1 MANLTSDTDIFD
13 KGNDSDIFLTPIPMY
28 KHDTPVTIVFIIS
41 YLIIFLMCIVGNVGV
56 CTVLVKNPK
65 MRTVTNLFILN
76 LAISDLL
83 VAVFCMPFTLVDN
96 LLHGNPFGDVIC
108 KLQPLVQGIS
118 VGASIFSLTAI
129 AVDRF
134 QVIINPREPKMS
146 KCRAV
151 QIITA
156 IWVFSALIMWPQALV
171 IENKEEILLGYQNQ
185 TMQFCDE
192 QWPSDEYNQAYTVM
206 LFIVIYIGPLLLNVY
221 LYIRISLR
229 IWYKPNPAMAASR
242 SSKMSN
248 LTQVSKKRVRVIK
261 MLITVLV
268 LFAVCWLPIHA
279 CLLIDSF
286 KRHKMTVWQ
295 RSFLY
300 AYMFPIAHWLLYFNS
315 SINPIVYGYFNT
327 NFRRSFEGLCGAA
340 SPLED
345 SGGGTSGKERRGN
358 GRPASGRTYK
368 VKIELATTGNGL
380 TRSLRS
386 VQRDSR
392 RRKLSPPTNV
402 NGIIGNNGA
411 VEEVSQG
418 NEIVSMMET
427 RM

>member
-1 MANLTSDTDIFD
+1 MANLTSDTMYNE
-13 KGNDSDIFLTPIPMY
+13 GNGSDIFLTPIPLY

-134 QVIINPREPKMS
+134 QVIINPRKPKMS
-146 KCRAV
+146 RCRSV

-171 IENKEEILLGYQNQ
+171 IENKEEVLPGYQNQ

-192 QWPSDEYNQAYTVM
+192 QWPSVEYNQAYTVM
-206 LFIVIYIGPLLLNVY
+206 LFIVIYIGPLLINVY
-221 LYIRISLR
+221 LYIRISFR
-229 IWYKPNPAMAASR
+229 IWYKPNPAMASSR

-286 KRHKMTVWQ
+286 KRHKMTIWQ

-327 NFRRSFEGLCGAA
+327 NFRRSFESLCGAA
-340 SPLED
+340 FPLED
-345 SGGGTSGKERRGN
+345 SGGTSGKELRGN

-368 VKIELATTGNGL
+368 VKIEMASTGNGL
-380 TRSLRS
+380 TRSLRT

-392 RRKLSPPTNV
+392 RRKFSPPSNM
-402 NGIIGNNGA
+402 NGITGSNEA
-411 VEEVSQG
+411 VEEMSQE
-418 NEIVSMMET
+418 NEIVNMTET

>member
-1 MANLTSDTDIFD
+1 MFSF
-13 KGNDSDIFLTPIPMY
+13 
-28 KHDTPVTIVFIIS
+28 
-41 YLIIFLMCIVGNVGV
+41 
-56 CTVLVKNPK
+56 
-65 MRTVTNLFILN
+65 
-76 LAISDLL
+76 
-83 VAVFCMPFTLVDN
+83 
-96 LLHGNPFGDVIC
+96 GNPFGDAIC

-171 IENKEEILLGYQNQ
+171 IENKEEVLVDYQNQ

-192 QWPSDEYNQAYTVM
+192 QWPSNEYNQAYTLM
-206 LFIVIYIGPLLLNVY
+206 LFIVIYIGPLLINLY

-229 IWYKPNPAMAASR
+229 IWYKPNPAMASSR
-242 SSKMSN
+242 LSKMSN

-300 AYMFPIAHWLLYFNS
+300 AYI
-315 SINPIVYGYFNT
+315 
-327 NFRRSFEGLCGAA
+327 
-340 SPLED
+340 
-345 SGGGTSGKERRGN
+345 GGTSGKELRGN

-368 VKIELATTGNGL
+368 VKIELASTGNGL
-380 TRSLRS
+380 RRSLRS
-386 VQRDSR
+386 FQRDSR
-392 RRKLSPPTNV
+392 RRKFSPPSNME
-402 NGIIGNNGA
+402 GITGSNGA
-411 VEEVSQG
+411 IEERSPE
-418 NEIVSMMET
+418 NEIVSMAET

>member
-1 MANLTSDTDIFD
+1 MANLTSDAGIYEENNGTED
-13 KGNDSDIFLTPIPMY
+13 FLTPIPLY

-76 LAISDLL
+76 LAVSDLL

-96 LLHGNPFGDVIC
+96 LLHGNPFGDAIC

-171 IENKEEILLGYQNQ
+171 IENKEEVLVDYQNQ

-192 QWPSDEYNQAYTVM
+192 QWPSNEYNQAYTLM
-206 LFIVIYIGPLLLNVY
+206 LFIVIYIGPLLINLY

-229 IWYKPNPAMAASR
+229 IWYKPNPAMASSR
-242 SSKMSN
+242 LSKMSN

-340 SPLED
+340 APLED
-345 SGGGTSGKERRGN
+345 SGGTSGKELRGN

-368 VKIELATTGNGL
+368 VKIELASTGNGL
-380 TRSLRS
+380 RRSLRS
-386 VQRDSR
+386 FQRDSR
-392 RRKLSPPTNV
+392 RRKFSPPSNME
-402 NGIIGNNGA
+402 GITGSNGA
-411 VEEVSQG
+411 IEERSPE
-418 NEIVSMMET
+418 NEIVSMAET